1 MFLPHGLEL
10 EGDIVNVVRNLFVY
24 SAALVLVLVS
34 VPSAVVGW
42 YTVSPATFGT
52 AVHAFV
58 GYLDPVETEAAAM
71 QASIPGGHPAVTE
84 LASAD

>member
-1 MFLPHGLEL
+1 MS
-10 EGDIVNVVRNLFVY
+10 VVRNLFVY
-24 SAALVLVLVS
+24 SAAIVLVLVS

-42 YTVSPATFGT
+42 YSVSPATFGT

-58 GYLDPVETEAAAM
+58 GFLDPIDEGAHVQAAP
-71 QASIPGGHPAVTE
+71 SPTKNPNETE